1 MGIDVRLHSSTKRNN
16 STRVFDNDIDYYARY
31 DCEINSACSIL
42 NPVLAFND
50 DSKPLFFR
58 LNGSDTTGSPF
69 DIDHVA
75 VWKYA
80 YIGQWSRWYK
90 VVDLS
95 YSRGIWYMSLA
106 CDVLMSYRGL
116 IGGTRQRIARS
127 TKLVDPYLVDASM
140 PITSRGTTAVK
151 EFDFGSIFSK
161 ITGSSVLYYVLQVV
175 NSFPTSPRGMVTPY
189 VLSYAQ
195 LQQFRE
201 FLLSEPSDYTGPITD
216 VTDNM
221 LKALFNP
228 MQYIVSCKA
237 YHFQP
242 NIAVDSGNSEIRL
255 GFWKTG
261 IKCVGV
267 CDGGVQEFSDNIEL
281 PNHPDY
287 DQNRKYLNTSPYT
300 TVRMELQ
307 PFYSGE
313 LDSTFFYNNRK
324 IKGVISLDCVSGD
337 AELNLQSIPPDKT
350 DYVTFA
356 VYYANLGIDIPV
368 SQIMTNNFA
377 ADVVEYSSTM
387 DDSIFKA
394 AVESTQIQ
402 LSKNQNRRAYYNQAQ
417 PYVAASGYNSLSGLL
432 STNTLTRYPLQQINA
447 DAANAEYDAEDATIN
462 NAFSATSAAY
472 SKTHA
477 QNQLSAASA
486 RQPIAAL
493 RGSIASVAKMN
504 TPKRVYIDYW
514 HQPDVDE
521 AMHGRACAQYAVIS
535 DIPGYIECVDPV
547 FPYGLPLEQSEV
559 LQYMSNGFY
568 YE

>member
-1 MGIDVRLHSSTKRNN
+1 MGIDVRLHSSTKPNN
-16 STRVFDNDIDYYARY
+16 STRVLSNNVDYYARY
-31 DCEINSACSIL
+31 DCQINAACSIL

-50 DSKPLFFR
+50 DSKPMFFR
-58 LNGSDTTGSPF
+58 LNGVDTAGSPF
-69 DIDHVA
+69 DVDHVA
-75 VWKYA
+75 LWKYA
-80 YIGQWSRWYK
+80 YIGQWNRWYR
-90 VVDLS
+90 VVDIS
-95 YSRGIWYMSLA
+95 YNRGIWYMSLSV
-106 CDVLMSYRGL
+106 DVLMSYRST
-116 IGGTRQRIARS
+116 IGTTRQRIARS
-127 TKLVDPYLVDASM
+127 SKLVDPYLVDASM
-140 PITSRGTTAVK
+140 PITSRGTTTVK
-151 EFDFGSIFSK
+151 EFNFGSIFAK
-161 ITGSSVLYYVLQVV
+161 ITGSSVFYYVLQVI

-201 FLLSEPSDYTGPITD
+201 FLLSEPSQYTGPITD

-242 NIAVDSGNSEIRL
+242 TIAVDSGNSEIRL
-255 GFWKTG
+255 GYWKTG

-267 CDGGVQEFSDNIEL
+267 CNGNVQEFSDEITL

-337 AELNLQSIPPDKT
+337 AELNLQSIPPDRT
-350 DYVTFA
+350 DYVTFS

-377 ADVVEYSSTM
+377 ADVVEHSSVM
-387 DDSIFKA
+387 DDNIFSA
-394 AVESTQIQ
+394 AIESTQIQ
-402 LSKNQNRRAYYNQAQ
+402 LNRIANRRAYGNIADPWQ
-417 PYVAASGYNSLSGLL
+417 AASGWSIGGLL
-432 STNTLTRYPLQQINA
+432 STNTLTRLPLQDISR
-447 DAANAEYDAEDATIN
+447 DARNAEYDAEEAAVN
-462 NAFSATSAAY
+462 NAFSMTSSSY

-486 RQPIAAL
+486 RQPIASL

-514 HQPDVDE
+514 RQPDVDE
-521 AMHGRACAQYAVIS
+521 TLHGRACAQYAIIG
-535 DIPGYIECVDPV
+535 DIPGYIECVNPV
-547 FPYGLPLEQSEV
+547 FPYGLPAEQSEV

>member
-1 MGIDVRLHSSTKRNN
+1 MGIDVRLHSSTKPNN
-16 STRVFDNDIDYYARY
+16 STRVLSNDVDYYARY
-31 DCEINSACSIL
+31 DCQINAACSIL

-50 DSKPLFFR
+50 DSKPMFFR
-58 LNGSDTTGSPF
+58 LNGIDTTGSPF
-69 DIDHVA
+69 DVDHVA
-75 VWKYA
+75 QWKYA
-80 YIGQWSRWYK
+80 YIGQWNRWYR
-90 VVDLS
+90 VVDVS
-95 YSRGIWYMSLA
+95 YNRGIWYMSLSV
-106 CDVLMSYRGL
+106 DVLMSYRST
-116 IGGTRQRIARS
+116 IGTTRQRIARS
-127 TKLVDPYLVDASM
+127 SKLVDPYLVDASM
-140 PITSRGTTAVK
+140 PITSRGTTTVK
-151 EFDFGSIFSK
+151 EFNFGSIFAK
-161 ITGSSVLYYVLQVV
+161 ITGSSVFYYVLQVI

-201 FLLSEPSDYTGPITD
+201 FLLSEPSQYTGPITD
-216 VTDNM
+216 VTENM

-228 MQYIVSCKA
+228 IQYIISCKA

-242 NIAVDSGNSEIRL
+242 VVATDSGNSEIRL
-255 GFWKTG
+255 GYWKTG
-261 IKCVGV
+261 IHCVGV
-267 CDGGVQEFSDNIEL
+267 CNGSVQEFSDEITL

-337 AELNLQSIPPDKT
+337 AELNLQSIPPDRT

-368 SQIMTNNFA
+368 SQIMANNFA
-377 ADVVEYSSTM
+377 ADVVEHSSVM
-387 DDSIFKA
+387 DDNIFSA
-394 AVESTQIQ
+394 AIESTQIQ
-402 LSKNQNRRAYYNQAQ
+402 LSRINNRRAYGNIADPWQ
-417 PYVAASGYNSLSGLL
+417 AASGWNIGGLL
-432 STNTLTRYPLQQINA
+432 STSTLTRLPLQDISR
-447 DAANAEYDAEDATIN
+447 DARNAEYDAEEAAVN
-462 NAFSATSAAY
+462 NAFSMTSSTH

-477 QNQLSAASA
+477 QKQLSAASA
-486 RQPIAAL
+486 RQPVASL
-493 RGSIASVAKMN
+493 RGSVASVAKMN

-514 HQPDVDE
+514 RQPDVDE
-521 AMHGRACAQYAVIS
+521 TLHGRACAQYAIIG

-547 FPYGLPLEQSEV
+547 FPYGLPAEQSEV

>member
-1 MGIDVRLHSSTKRNN
+1 MGIDVRLHSSTKPNN
-16 STRVFDNDIDYYARY
+16 STRVLSNDVDYYARY
-31 DCEINSACSIL
+31 DCQINAACSIL

-50 DSKPLFFR
+50 DSSPLFFR
-58 LNGSDTTGSPF
+58 LNGVDTTGSPF
-69 DIDHVA
+69 DVDHVA
-75 VWKYA
+75 QWKYA
-80 YIGQWSRWYK
+80 YIGQWRRWYR
-90 VVDLS
+90 VIDIS
-95 YSRGIWYMSLA
+95 YNRGIWYMSLSV
-106 CDVLMSYRGL
+106 DVLMSYRST
-116 IGGTRQRIARS
+116 IGTTRQRIARS
-127 TKLVDPYLVDASM
+127 SKLVDPYLVDASM
-140 PITSRGTTAVK
+140 PITSRGTTTVK
-151 EFDFGSIFSK
+151 EFNFGSIFAK
-161 ITGSSVLYYVLQVV
+161 ITGSSVFYYVLQVI

-201 FLLSEPSDYTGPITD
+201 FLLSEPSQYTGPITD

-255 GFWKTG
+255 GYWKTG

-267 CDGGVQEFSDNIEL
+267 CSGSVQEFSDEIDL

-350 DYVTFA
+350 DYITFA

-377 ADVVEYSSTM
+377 ADVVEHSSVM
-387 DDSIFKA
+387 DDNIFSA
-394 AVESTQIQ
+394 AIESTQIQ
-402 LSKNQNRRAYYNQAQ
+402 LNRNTNRRAYGNLADPWQ
-417 PYVAASGYNSLSGLL
+417 AASGWSIGGLL
-432 STNTLTRYPLQQINA
+432 SANTLTRLPLQDIA
-447 DAANAEYDAEDATIN
+447 RDARNAEYDAEEAAIN
-462 NAFSATSAAY
+462 NAFNMTSYAY

-514 HQPDVDE
+514 RQPDVDE
-521 AMHGRACAQYAVIS
+521 AMHGRACAQYAIIG

-547 FPYGLPLEQSEV
+547 FPYGLPAEQSEV

>member
-16 STRVFDNDIDYYARY
+16 STRVFDNNIDYYARY
-31 DCEINSACSIL
+31 DCQINAACSIL

-50 DSKPLFFR
+50 DSSPLFFR
-58 LNGSDTTGSPF
+58 LNGADTTGSPF
-69 DIDHVA
+69 DVDHVA

-80 YIGQWSRWYK
+80 YIGQWERWYK

-106 CDVLMSYRGL
+106 VDVLMSYRSL
-116 IGGTRQRIARS
+116 IGTTRQRVVRS
-127 TKLVDPYLVDASM
+127 SKLVDPYLVDASM
-140 PITSRGTTAVK
+140 PITSRGTTVVK
-151 EFDFGSIFSK
+151 EFDFGSIFTK
-161 ITGSSVLYYVLQVV
+161 ITSSSVFYYVLQVI

-201 FLLSEPSDYTGPITD
+201 FLLSEPSQYTGPITD

-255 GFWKTG
+255 GYWKTG

-267 CDGGVQEFSDNIEL
+267 CDGGMQEFSDEITL

-337 AELNLQSIPPDKT
+337 AELNLQSIPTDRT

-377 ADVVEYSSTM
+377 ADVVERSAEM
-387 DDSIFKA
+387 DDRIFSA
-394 AVESTQIQ
+394 AIDSTQIQ
-402 LSKNQNRRAYYNQAQ
+402 LNRNNNRRAYGNIADPWQ
-417 PYVAASGYNSLSGLL
+417 AASGWIIGGLL
-432 STNTLTRYPLQQINA
+432 SPNTLTRLPLQDITR
-447 DAANAEYDAEDATIN
+447 DARNAEYDAEEAAIN
-462 NAFSATSAAY
+462 NAFNMTSYAY

-486 RQPIAAL
+486 RMPIASL

-514 HQPDVDE
+514 RQPDVDE
-521 AMHGRACAQYAVIS
+521 AMHGRACAQYAIIG
-535 DIPGYIECVDPV
+535 DIPGYIECVNPI
-547 FPYGLPLEQSEV
+547 FPYGLPAEQSEV

>member
-1 MGIDVRLHSSTKRNN
+1 MGIDVRLHSSTKPNN
-16 STRVFDNDIDYYARY
+16 STRVLSNNVDYYARY
-31 DCEINSACSIL
+31 DCQINAACSIL

-50 DSKPLFFR
+50 DSKPMFFR
-58 LNGSDTTGSPF
+58 LNGVDTAGSPF
-69 DIDHVA
+69 DVDHVA
-75 VWKYA
+75 QWKYA
-80 YIGQWSRWYK
+80 YIGQWNRWYR
-90 VVDLS
+90 VVDIS
-95 YSRGIWYMSLA
+95 YNRGIWYMSLSV
-106 CDVLMSYRGL
+106 DVLMSYRST
-116 IGGTRQRIARS
+116 IGTTRQRIARS
-127 TKLVDPYLVDASM
+127 SKLVDPYLVDASM
-140 PITSRGTTAVK
+140 PITSRGTTTVK
-151 EFDFGSIFSK
+151 EFNFGSIFSK
-161 ITGSSVLYYVLQVV
+161 ITGSSVFYYVLQVI

-201 FLLSEPSDYTGPITD
+201 FLLSEPSQYTGPITD

-242 NIAVDSGNSEIRL
+242 AIAVDSGNSEIRL
-255 GFWKTG
+255 GYWKTG

-267 CDGGVQEFSDNIEL
+267 CNGSVQEFSDEITL

-324 IKGVISLDCVSGD
+324 IKCVISLDCVSGD
-337 AELNLQSIPPDKT
+337 AELNLQSIPPDRT

-377 ADVVEYSSTM
+377 ADVVEHSSVM
-387 DDSIFKA
+387 DDNIFSA
-394 AVESTQIQ
+394 AIESTQIQ
-402 LSKNQNRRAYYNQAQ
+402 LSRIANRRAYGNIADPWQ
-417 PYVAASGYNSLSGLL
+417 AASGWNIGGLL
-432 STNTLTRYPLQQINA
+432 STSTLTRLPLQDISR
-447 DAANAEYDAEDATIN
+447 DARNAEYDAEEAAVN
-462 NAFSATSAAY
+462 NAFSMASSSY

-486 RQPIAAL
+486 RQPIASL

-514 HQPDVDE
+514 RQPDVDE
-521 AMHGRACAQYAVIS
+521 TLHGRACAQYAIIG
-535 DIPGYIECVDPV
+535 DIPGYIECVNPV
-547 FPYGLPLEQSEV
+547 FPYGLPAEQSEV

>member
-16 STRVFDNDIDYYARY
+16 STRVFDNNIDYYARY
-31 DCEINSACSIL
+31 DCQINAACSIL

-50 DSKPLFFR
+50 DSSPLFFR
-58 LNGSDTTGSPF
+58 LNGVDTTGSPF

-80 YIGQWSRWYK
+80 YIGQWERWYK

-106 CDVLMSYRGL
+106 VDVLMSYRGL
-116 IGGTRQRIARS
+116 IGTTRQRIARS
-127 TKLVDPYLVDASM
+127 SMIVDPYLVDASM
-140 PITSRGTTAVK
+140 PITSRGTTTVK
-151 EFDFGSIFSK
+151 EFNFGSIFAK
-161 ITGSSVLYYVLQVV
+161 ITGSSVFYYVLQVI

-201 FLLSEPSDYTGPITD
+201 FLLSEPSQYTGPITD

-255 GFWKTG
+255 GYWKTG

-267 CDGGVQEFSDNIEL
+267 CSGSVQEFSDEITL
-281 PNHPDY
+281 QNHPDY

-300 TVRMELQ
+300 TIRMELQ

-337 AELNLQSIPPDKT
+337 AELNLQSIPPDRT

-377 ADVVEYSSTM
+377 ADVVEHSSVM
-387 DDSIFKA
+387 DDNIFSA
-394 AVESTQIQ
+394 AIESTQIQ
-402 LSKNQNRRAYYNQAQ
+402 LNRNTNRRAYSNLADPWQ
-417 PYVAASGYNSLSGLL
+417 AASGWTIGGLV
-432 STNTLTRYPLQQINA
+432 SPNTLTRLPLQVISS
-447 DAANAEYDAEDATIN
+447 DARDAEYDAEEAAIN
-462 NAFSATSAAY
+462 NAFNMTSYAY

-504 TPKRVYIDYW
+504 TPKRIYIDYW
-514 HQPDVDE
+514 RQPDVDE
-521 AMHGRACAQYAVIS
+521 AMHGRACAQYAIIG

-547 FPYGLPLEQSEV
+547 FPYGLPAEQSEV

>member
-16 STRVFDNDIDYYARY
+16 STRVFDNNIDYYARY
-31 DCEINSACSIL
+31 DCQINAACSIL

-50 DSKPLFFR
+50 DSSPLFFR
-58 LNGSDTTGSPF
+58 LNGVDTTGSPF

-80 YIGQWSRWYK
+80 YIGQWERWYK

-106 CDVLMSYRGL
+106 VDVLMSYRGL
-116 IGGTRQRIARS
+116 IGTTRQRIARS
-127 TKLVDPYLVDASM
+127 SKLVDPYLVDASM
-140 PITSRGTTAVK
+140 PITSRGTTTVK
-151 EFDFGSIFSK
+151 EFNFGSIFAK
-161 ITGSSVLYYVLQVV
+161 ITGSSVFYYVLQVI

-201 FLLSEPSDYTGPITD
+201 FLLSEPSQYTGPITD

-255 GFWKTG
+255 GYWKTG
-261 IKCVGV
+261 IKCIGV
-267 CDGGVQEFSDNIEL
+267 CSGSVQEFSDEITL

-337 AELNLQSIPPDKT
+337 AELNLQSIPPDRT

-377 ADVVEYSSTM
+377 ADVVESQSAA
-387 DDSIFKA
+387 DERIFSAEIAGTEIALGRAAARRNTYNEVAPWQLMKSLRVGNVWGGLLDWGTLQTQTEALGLEYEGEKA
-394 AVESTQIQ
+394 A
-402 LSKNQNRRAYYNQAQ
+402 
-417 PYVAASGYNSLSGLL
+417 
-432 STNTLTRYPLQQINA
+432 
-447 DAANAEYDAEDATIN
+447 IN
-462 NAFSATSAAY
+462 NAFEITSNTY
-472 SKTHA
+472 SKIHA

-486 RQPIAAL
+486 RMPIASL
-493 RGSIASVAKMN
+493 RGSVASVAKMN

-514 HQPDVDE
+514 RQPDVDE
-521 AMHGRACAQYAVIS
+521 AMHGRACAQYATIG
-535 DIPGYIECVDPV
+535 DIPGYIECVNPV
-547 FPYGLPLEQSEV
+547 FPYGLPVEQSEV

>member
-16 STRVFDNDIDYYARY
+16 STRVFDNNIDYYARY
-31 DCEINSACSIL
+31 DCQINAACSIL

-50 DSKPLFFR
+50 DSSPLFFR
-58 LNGSDTTGSPF
+58 LNGVDTTGSPF

-80 YIGQWSRWYK
+80 YIGQWGRWYK

-106 CDVLMSYRGL
+106 VDVLMSYRGL
-116 IGGTRQRIARS
+116 IGTTRQRIARS
-127 TKLVDPYLVDASM
+127 SILVDPYLVDASM
-140 PITSRGTTAVK
+140 PITSRGTTTVK
-151 EFDFGSIFSK
+151 EFNFGSIFAK
-161 ITGSSVLYYVLQVV
+161 ITGSSVFYYVLQVI

-201 FLLSEPSDYTGPITD
+201 FLLSEPSQYTGPITD

-242 NIAVDSGNSEIRL
+242 AIAVDSGNSEIRL
-255 GFWKTG
+255 GYWKTG

-267 CDGGVQEFSDNIEL
+267 CSGSVQEFSDEIDL

-337 AELNLQSIPPDKT
+337 AELNLQSIPPDRT

-377 ADVVEYSSTM
+377 ADVVEHSSVM
-387 DDSIFKA
+387 DDNIFSA
-394 AVESTQIQ
+394 AIESTQIQ
-402 LSKNQNRRAYYNQAQ
+402 LNRNTNRRAYGNLADPWQ
-417 PYVAASGYNSLSGLL
+417 AASGWSIGGLL
-432 STNTLTRYPLQQINA
+432 SANTLTRLPLQDIA
-447 DAANAEYDAEDATIN
+447 RDARNAEYDAEEAAIN
-462 NAFSATSAAY
+462 NAFNMTSYAY

-493 RGSIASVAKMN
+493 RGSVASVAKMN

-514 HQPDVDE
+514 RQPDVDE
-521 AMHGRACAQYAVIS
+521 AMHGRACAQYAIIG

-547 FPYGLPLEQSEV
+547 FPYGLPAEQSEV